1 MNLIFD
7 PFNIDLPVKE
17 IIAETREHLNGHN
30 TLIISA
36 PPGAGKSTL
45 LPLALMEEN
54 WLKGQK
60 ILMLE
65 PRRLAAKSIA
75 IRMASLLGEE
85 VGKRVGYRIRFEK
98 RVSKSTRIEVLTE
111 GILTRMLQSDN
122 ALEGVGMV
130 IFDEIHER
138 SLHADLA
145 LALCRESQDILRS
158 DLRIMLM
165 SATINSTEL
174 SDRLNAKV
182 IESKGRQYPV
192 NLIYTEASDVKLL
205 PEITANTVVKAVKEQ
220 SGDTLVFLPGEG
232 EIRKCETLLNAQLP
246 DFLICPLFGMM
257 AGNRQQAAI
266 MPDKHG
272 RRKVVLAT
280 AIAETSLTIEG
291 VKTVVDCGFSRVSKF
306 DAKTGL
312 SRLETIEITKD
323 SADQRAGRAG
333 RLGPGVCYRM
343 WSLASHVRLKKQ
355 RVPEILEA
363 DLSRLV
369 LEMAAWGVDN
379 IQDLTWLSSPLES
392 AIAQATENLYS
403 LEALEVNRITDHGRQ
418 IQKLPCHPR
427 IAHMLLK
434 AKEENILALATDV
447 AALLEERD
455 PLPRDTGI
463 DINLRIEALRRH
475 RKGERTLKT
484 LNRIEKVA
492 ASYRAM
498 FDIKANNGP
507 VDPYET
513 GLILVQAYPERIAHA
528 SPGTNA
534 RFMMSNGKQAMASHQ
549 DDLAFEAWLAIAH
562 VDDREQGG
570 KIFMASPLNP
580 QDLAPLVKERENI
593 TWDTRKGGLITTKE
607 LRIGRIVLQSK
618 PLKNPEKDLVVECI
632 SKVIEREGASLLD
645 FSSQFTQWQN
655 RVLSLRKWQPAAD
668 WPDVSTDYLLKT
680 NVDWLSPYLSNIR
693 KVEDL
698 AKIDLEEVLQNHLPW
713 EKQLELDK
721 LVPKNVVVPSSSK
734 IRLQYQANG
743 EPPILAVRI
752 QEVFGLLE
760 NPKVNNR
767 EVAVLMH
774 LLSPASRPIQIT
786 SDLPNFWENTYFE
799 VRKELRIRYSKH
811 YWPEN
816 PLEAEAVRGVKRKVK
831 KSI

>member
-1 MNLIFD
+1 MSFD

-17 IIAETREHLNGHN
+17 IISECRKHLANEN

-45 LPLALMEEN
+45 LPLALIDET

-75 IRMASLLGEE
+75 MRMASLLGEE
-85 VGKRVGYRIRFEK
+85 VGQRIGYRIRFEK
-98 RVSKSTRIEVLTE
+98 RISKNTRIEVLTE
-111 GILTRMLQSDN
+111 GILTRMLQFDN

-145 LALCRESQDILRS
+145 LALCRESQSILRP

-165 SATINSTEL
+165 SATINSLEL
-174 SDRLNAKV
+174 SDSLSAKV

-192 NLIYTEASDVKLL
+192 DLIYTDASDVRLL
-205 PEITANTVVKAVKEQ
+205 PEITANTVLRAVREQ
-220 SGDTLVFLPGEG
+220 VGDILVFLPGEA
-232 EIRKCETLLNAQLP
+232 EIRKCETLLKNQLGG
-246 DFLICPLFGMM
+246 FMIYPLFGML
-257 AGNRQQAAI
+257 AGNKQQAAI
-266 MPDKHG
+266 LPDRQG
-272 RRKVVLAT
+272 RRKIVLAT

-291 VKTVVDCGFSRVSKF
+291 IHTVVDCGYSRVSRF
-306 DAKTGL
+306 DSKSGL

-333 RLGPGVCYRM
+333 RLGSGVCYRM
-343 WSLASHVRLKKQ
+343 WSLASHLRLKEQ

-363 DLSRLV
+363 DLSTLV
-369 LEMAAWGVDN
+369 LEMAAWGVDD
-379 IQDLTWLSSPLES
+379 IQELGWLSLPPLS
-392 AIAQATENLYS
+392 AIAQASESLHE
-403 LEALEVNRITDHGRQ
+403 LEALENHKITEHGRQ

-434 AKEENILALATDV
+434 AKAEGLLPLATDL
-447 AALLEERD
+447 AAILEERD
-455 PLPRDTGI
+455 PLPRETGI

-475 RKGERTLKT
+475 RKGERTLKS
-484 LNRIEKVA
+484 LNKIEKVA
-492 ASYRAM
+492 ASYRKM
-498 FDIKANNGP
+498 FAIEPENGF
-507 VDPYET
+507 VDTYDT

-534 RFMMSNGKQAMASHQ
+534 RFMMANGKQAMASHQ
-549 DDLAFEAWLAIAH
+549 DDLAHEPWLAIAH

-570 KIFMASPLNP
+570 KIFMASALNP
-580 QDLAPLVKERENI
+580 QDLAPLVKERESI
-593 TWDTRKGGLITTKE
+593 TWDTRKGGLIANKE

-618 PLKNPEKDLVVECI
+618 RLSNPSEDKVVAII
-632 SKVIEREGASLLD
+632 SKAIEKEGSSLLN
-645 FSSQFTQWQN
+645 FSPQFTQWQN
-655 RVLSLRKWQPAAD
+655 RVISLKKWQADVD
-668 WPDVSTDYLLKT
+668 WPDVSTAELLK
-680 NVDWLSPYLSNIR
+680 NNKEWLSPYLNKIR

-698 AKIDLEEVLQNHLPW
+698 KKIDLEEVLQNHLPW
-713 EKQLELDK
+713 EKQTDLDK
-721 LVPKNVVVPSSSK
+721 LAPKHFIVPSSSK

-743 EPPILAVRI
+743 DAPVLAVRI

-760 NPKVNNR
+760 NPTVNQGKLS
-767 EVAVLMH
+767 VLMH

-799 VRKELRIRYSKH
+799 VRKELRIRYAKH

-816 PLEAEAVRGVKRKVK
+816 PYQAEAIRGVKRKR
-831 KSI
+831 

>member
-1 MNLIFD
+1 MTFD
-7 PFNIDLPVKE
+7 PFSIDLPVKE
-17 IIAETREHLNGHN
+17 IISETREHLAKKN

-45 LPLALMEEN
+45 LPLALMEES

-75 IRMASLLGEE
+75 MRMASLLGED
-85 VGKRVGYRIRFEK
+85 VGQRIGYRIRFEK

-122 ALEGVGMV
+122 ALEGVGLV

-145 LALCRESQDILRS
+145 LALCRESQDVLRD

-174 SDRLNAKV
+174 SDRLNAEV
-182 IESKGRQYPV
+182 IESRGRQYPV
-192 NLIYTEASDVKLL
+192 DLIYTDASDVRLL
-205 PEITANTVVKAVKEQ
+205 PEITANTVARAVKEQ

-232 EIRKCETLLNAQLP
+232 EIRKCEALLKAQLSG
-246 DFLICPLFGMM
+246 FMIHPLFGML
-257 AGNRQQAAI
+257 AGNQQQAAI
-266 MPDKHG
+266 MPDKQG
-272 RRKVVLAT
+272 RRKIVLAT

-291 VKTVVDCGFSRVSKF
+291 IKTVVDCGFSRVSRF
-306 DAKTGL
+306 DPKTGL
-312 SRLETIEITKD
+312 SRLETIEISKD

-343 WSLASHVRLKKQ
+343 WPLATQNRLKKH
-355 RVPEILEA
+355 RIPEILEA
-363 DLSRLV
+363 DLSTLV
-369 LEMAAWGVDN
+369 LEMAAWGVDD
-379 IQDLTWLSSPLES
+379 IQGLTWLSAPPL
-392 AIAQATENLYS
+392 AAVAQASESLHE
-403 LEALEVNRITDHGRQ
+403 LEALENDRITRHGRQ

-434 AKEENILALATDV
+434 AKEEDLLPLATDL

-455 PLPRDTGI
+455 PLPRETGI

-475 RKGERTLKT
+475 RKGDRTLKS
-484 LNRIEKVA
+484 LNKIEKIA
-492 ASYRAM
+492 ASYRQL
-498 FDIKANNGP
+498 FDIKAENGP

-513 GLILVQAYPERIAHA
+513 GVILVQAYPERIAHA

-534 RFMMSNGKQAMASHQ
+534 RFMMANGKQAMASHK
-549 DDLAFEAWLAIAH
+549 DDLAYEPWLAIAH
-562 VDDREQGG
+562 VDDRERGG
-570 KIFMASPLNP
+570 KIFMASALNP
-580 QDLAPLVKERENI
+580 QDLAPLVKDRENMV
-593 TWDTRKGGLITTKE
+593 WDTRKGGLIASKE

-618 PLKNPEKDLVVECI
+618 PLRNPDGERLVAVI
-632 SKVIEREGASLLD
+632 SKAIEKEGSTLLN
-645 FSSQFTQWQN
+645 FSPEFTQWQN
-655 RVLSLRKWQPAAD
+655 RVLSLRKWQPEAN
-668 WPDVSTDYLLKT
+668 WPDVSTASLLKS
-680 NVDWLSPYLSNIR
+680 NMDWLSPYLSNIR
-693 KVEDL
+693 KPEDL

-713 EKQLELDK
+713 EKQTELNA
-721 LVPKNVVVPSSSK
+721 LAPKHLIVPSGSK

-743 EPPILAVRI
+743 EAPILAVRI
-752 QEVFGLLE
+752 QEVFGLAE
-760 NPKVNNR
+760 NPRVNQGQ
-767 EVAVLMH
+767 VSVLMH

-799 VRKELRIRYSKH
+799 VRKELRIRYAKH

-816 PLEAEAVRGVKRKVK
+816 PYEAEAIRGVKRK
-831 KSI
+831 S

>member
-1 MNLIFD
+1 LNFD
-7 PFNIDLPVKE
+7 PFSIDLPVKE
-17 IIAETREHLNGHN
+17 IISETREHLAKKN

-45 LPLALMEEN
+45 LPLALMEET

-75 IRMASLLGEE
+75 TRMASLLGEE
-85 VGKRVGYRIRFEK
+85 VGKRIGYRIRFEK
-98 RVSKSTRIEVLTE
+98 RVSKETRIEVLTE

-145 LALCRESQDILRS
+145 LALCREAQDILRP

-174 SDRLNAKV
+174 SDRLKADV
-182 IESKGRQYPV
+182 LESQGRQYPV
-192 NLIYTEASDVKLL
+192 DLIYTDASDVRLL
-205 PEITANTVVKAVKEQ
+205 PEIAANTVVRAVKEQ
-220 SGDTLVFLPGEG
+220 KGDTLVFLPGEG
-232 EIRKCETLLNAQLP
+232 EIRKCEALLKAQFS
-246 DFLICPLFGMM
+246 DIMIYPLFGML
-257 AGNRQQAAI
+257 AGNQQQAAI
-266 MPDKHG
+266 MPDKQG
-272 RRKVVLAT
+272 RRKIVLAT

-291 VKTVVDCGFSRVSKF
+291 IHTVVDSGFSRVSRF
-306 DAKTGL
+306 DPKTGL
-312 SRLETIEITKD
+312 SRLETIEVSKD

-333 RLGPGVCYRM
+333 RLGAGVCYRM
-343 WSLASHVRLKKQ
+343 WSMATHNRLKKH

-363 DLSRLV
+363 DLSTLV
-369 LEMAAWGVDN
+369 LEMAAWGVDD
-379 IQDLTWLSSPLES
+379 IQELTWLSSPPVG
-392 AIAQATENLYS
+392 AIALASESLHE
-403 LEALEVNRITDHGRQ
+403 LEALENNKITEHGRQ

-434 AKEENILALATDV
+434 AEEEDLLPLATDL

-455 PLPRDTGI
+455 PLPRETSI

-475 RKGERTLKT
+475 RKGDRTLRT
-484 LNRIEKVA
+484 LNKIEKVA
-492 ASYRAM
+492 ASYRQL
-498 FDIKANNGP
+498 FNIKEDNGP

-513 GLILVQAYPERIAHA
+513 GVILVQAYPERIAHA

-534 RFMMSNGKQAMASHQ
+534 RFMMANGKQAMASYQ
-549 DDLAFEAWLAIAH
+549 DDLAYEPWLAIAH
-562 VDDREQGG
+562 VDDRDRGG

-580 QDLAPLVKERENI
+580 QDLAPLVKERESI
-593 TWDTRKGGLITTKE
+593 TWDTRKGGLVANKE

-618 PLKNPEKDLVVECI
+618 PLSQPDEALVVDAI
-632 SKVIEREGASLLD
+632 SKAIEKEGISLLN
-645 FSSQFTQWQN
+645 FSPQFTQWQN
-655 RVLSLRKWQPAAD
+655 RVISIRKWQPD
-668 WPDVSTDYLLKT
+668 GEWPDVSTNTLLKT
-680 NVDWLSPYLSNIR
+680 NSEWLSPYLLHVR
-693 KVEDL
+693 KPEDL
-698 AKIDLEEVLQNHLPW
+698 SKIDLEEVLQNHLPW
-713 EKQLELDK
+713 EMQTELDR
-721 LVPKNVVVPSSSK
+721 LAPKHYIVPSGSK
-734 IRLQYQANG
+734 IKLQYQANG
-743 EPPILAVRI
+743 EAPVLAVRI

-760 NPKVNNR
+760 NPKVNQGNIL
-767 EVAVLMH
+767 VLMH

-799 VRKELRIRYSKH
+799 VRKELRIRYAKH
-811 YWPEN
+811 YWPED
-816 PLEAEAVRGVKRKVK
+816 PREAEAIRGVKRRKQ
-831 KSI
+831 

>member
-1 MNLIFD
+1 LTFD

-17 IIAETREHLNGHN
+17 IISETRIHLANEN

-45 LPLALMEEN
+45 LPLALMEET

-75 IRMASLLGEE
+75 TRMASLLGEE
-85 VGKRVGYRIRFEK
+85 VGQSIGYRIRFEK
-98 RVSKSTRIEVLTE
+98 RVSKATRLEVLTE

-122 ALEGVGMV
+122 ALEGVGLV

-145 LALCRESQDILRS
+145 LALCREAQDILRP

-192 NLIYTEASDVKLL
+192 DLIYTEASDVRLL
-205 PEITANTVVKAVKEQ
+205 PEIAANTVARAVKEQ
-220 SGDTLVFLPGEG
+220 TGDTLVFLPGEG
-232 EIRKCETLLNAQLP
+232 EIRKCEAFLKAQLT
-246 DFLICPLFGMM
+246 DFMIYPLFGML
-257 AGNRQQAAI
+257 ASNQQQAAI
-266 MPDKHG
+266 MPDKQG
-272 RRKVVLAT
+272 RRKIVLAT

-291 VKTVVDCGFSRVSKF
+291 IHTVVDCGFSRVSRF
-306 DAKTGL
+306 EPKTGL
-312 SRLETIEITKD
+312 SRLETIDISKD

-343 WSLASHVRLKKQ
+343 WSLASHSRLKKH
-355 RVPEILEA
+355 RIPEILEA
-363 DLSRLV
+363 DLSSLV
-369 LEMAAWGVDN
+369 LEMATWGVDD
-379 IQDLTWLSSPLES
+379 IQELTWLSPPPAVAISQASES
-392 AIAQATENLYS
+392 LHE
-403 LEALEVNRITDHGRQ
+403 LEALEDGRITEHGRQ

-434 AKEENILALATDV
+434 AKDEDLLPLATDL

-455 PLPRDTGI
+455 PLPRETGI

-475 RKGERTLKT
+475 RKGDRTLRT

-492 ASYRAM
+492 ASYRQL
-498 FDIKANNGP
+498 FNIKAENGP

-513 GLILVQAYPERIAHA
+513 GVILVQAYPERIAHA

-534 RFMMSNGKQAMASHQ
+534 RFMMANGKQAMASHQ
-549 DDLAFEAWLAIAH
+549 DDLAHEAWLAIAH
-562 VDDREQGG
+562 VDDRERGG
-570 KIFMASPLNP
+570 KIFMASALNP

-593 TWDTRKGGLITTKE
+593 AWDTRKGGLIATKE

-618 PLKNPEKDLVVECI
+618 PLRHPDEKQVVRAI
-632 SKVIEREGASLLD
+632 SKVIEKEGAKLLN
-645 FSSQFTQWQN
+645 FSSELTQWQN
-655 RVLSLRKWQPAAD
+655 RVLSLRKWQPD
-668 WPDVSTDYLLKT
+668 GNWPDVSTPNLLKN
-680 NVDWLSPYLSNIR
+680 NVDWLSPYLTRIR
-693 KVEDL
+693 KPEDL

-713 EKQLELDK
+713 EKQAELDK
-721 LVPKNVVVPSSSK
+721 LAPKHFIVPSGSK

-743 EPPILAVRI
+743 EAPVLAVRI
-752 QEVFGLLE
+752 QEVFGLSE
-760 NPKVNNR
+760 NPSVNQGQ
-767 EVAVLMH
+767 VSVLMH

-816 PLEAEAVRGVKRKVK
+816 PKEAEAIRGVRRK
-831 KSI
+831 S

>member
-1 MNLIFD
+1 LTFD
-7 PFNIDLPVKE
+7 PFSIDLPVKE
-17 IIAETREHLNGHN
+17 IISETREHLAIQN

-45 LPLALMEEN
+45 LPLALMKES

-75 IRMASLLGEE
+75 MRMASLLGEE
-85 VGKRVGYRIRFEK
+85 VGQSIGYRIRFEK
-98 RVSKSTRIEVLTE
+98 RVSKATRIEVLTE

-145 LALCRESQDILRS
+145 LALCREAQDILRP

-192 NLIYTEASDVKLL
+192 NLIYTDASDVKLL
-205 PEITANTVVKAVKEQ
+205 PEITANTVVRAVKEQ
-220 SGDTLVFLPGEG
+220 PGDTLVFLPGEG
-232 EIRKCETLLNAQLP
+232 EIRKCEAFLKAQLS
-246 DFLICPLFGMM
+246 DFMIYPLFGML
-257 AGNRQQAAI
+257 ASNQQQAAI
-266 MPDKHG
+266 MPDRQG
-272 RRKVVLAT
+272 RRKIVLAT

-291 VKTVVDCGFSRVSKF
+291 IHTVVDCGFSRVSRF
-306 DAKTGL
+306 DSKSGL
-312 SRLETIEITKD
+312 SRLETIEISKD

-343 WSLASHVRLKKQ
+343 WSLASHNRLKKH
-355 RVPEILEA
+355 RIPEILEA
-363 DLSRLV
+363 DLSSLV
-369 LEMAAWGVDN
+369 LEMAAWGVDD
-379 IQDLTWLSSPLES
+379 IQELTWLSPPPTA
-392 AIAQATENLYS
+392 AIALASESLHE
-403 LEALEVNRITDHGRQ
+403 LEALESDRITEHGRQ
-418 IQKLPCHPR
+418 VQKLPCHPR

-434 AKEENILALATDV
+434 AKEEDLLPLATDL

-455 PLPRDTGI
+455 PLPRETGI

-475 RKGERTLKT
+475 RKGDRTLRT

-492 ASYRAM
+492 ASYRQL
-498 FDIKANNGP
+498 FNIKAENGP

-513 GLILVQAYPERIAHA
+513 GVILVQAYPERIAHA

-534 RFMMSNGKQAMASHQ
+534 RFLMANGKQAMASHH
-549 DDLAFEAWLAIAH
+549 DDLAHEPWLAIAH
-562 VDDREQGG
+562 VDDRERGG
-570 KIFMASPLNP
+570 KIFMASALNP

-593 TWDTRKGGLITTKE
+593 VWDTRKGRLIATKE
-607 LRIGRIVLQSK
+607 LRIGRIALQSK
-618 PLKNPEKDLVVECI
+618 PLRQPDEEQVVNAI
-632 SKVIEREGASLLD
+632 SKAIEKEGSNLLN
-645 FSSQFTQWQN
+645 FSPELTQWQN
-655 RVLSLRKWQPAAD
+655 RIMSLRKWQPDAE
-668 WPDVSTDYLLKT
+668 WPDVSTSELLKT
-680 NVDWLSPYLSNIR
+680 NAVWLSPYLSRIR
-693 KVEDL
+693 KSEDL
-698 AKIDLEEVLQNHLPW
+698 GKIDLEEVLQNHLPW
-713 EKQLELDK
+713 EKQTELDK
-721 LVPKNVVVPSSSK
+721 LAPKHVIVPSGSK

-743 EPPILAVRI
+743 DAPVLAVRI
-752 QEVFGLLE
+752 QEVFGLLK
-760 NPKVNNR
+760 NPTVNQGKLS
-767 EVAVLMH
+767 VLMH

-786 SDLPNFWENTYFE
+786 SDLPSFWENTYFV
-799 VRKELRIRYSKH
+799 VRKELKIRYSRH
-811 YWPEN
+811 FWPEN
-816 PLEAEAVRGVKRKVK
+816 PLEAEATRGVKRRR
-831 KSI
+831 

>member
-1 MNLIFD
+1 MTFD
-7 PFNIDLPVKE
+7 PFSIDLPVKE
-17 IIAETREHLNGHN
+17 IILETREHLVIDN

-45 LPLALMEEN
+45 LPLALMEET

-75 IRMASLLGEE
+75 MRMASLMGEV
-85 VGKRVGYRIRFEK
+85 VGQSIGYRIRFEK
-98 RVSKSTRIEVLTE
+98 RVSKATRIEVLTE
-111 GILTRMLQSDN
+111 GIMTRMLQSDN
-122 ALEGVGMV
+122 ALEGVGLV

-145 LALCRESQDILRS
+145 LALCRESQDFLRP

-165 SATINSTEL
+165 SATINSTAL
-174 SDRLNAKV
+174 SDCLNAKA

-192 NLIYTEASDVKLL
+192 DLIYTDASDVRLL
-205 PEITANTVVKAVKEQ
+205 PEITANIVFRAAKEQ
-220 SGDTLVFLPGEG
+220 SGDILVFLPGEG
-232 EIRKCETLLNAQLP
+232 EIRKCEMLLKNQL
-246 DFLICPLFGMM
+246 DGFLIHPLFGML
-257 AGNRQQAAI
+257 AGNKQIAAI
-266 MPDKHG
+266 MPDKQG
-272 RRKVVLAT
+272 RRKIVLAT

-291 VKTVVDCGFSRVSKF
+291 IKTVVDCGFSRVSRF
-306 DAKTGL
+306 DSKSGL

-343 WSLASHVRLKKQ
+343 WSLATHLRLKEQ

-363 DLSRLV
+363 DLSTLV
-369 LEMAAWGVDN
+369 LELAAWGVDN
-379 IQDLTWLSSPLES
+379 IQDLTWLSPPSAAAVSLAKES
-392 AIAQATENLYS
+392 LHE
-403 LEALEVNRITDHGRQ
+403 LEALENNRITEHGRQ

-434 AKEENILALATDV
+434 AKEENLLPLATDL

-455 PLPRDTGI
+455 PLPRETGI

-475 RKGERTLKT
+475 RKGDRTLRP

-492 ASYRAM
+492 ATYRQL
-498 FDIKANNGP
+498 FRINPDNGP

-513 GLILVQAYPERIAHA
+513 GVILVQAYPERIAHA

-534 RFMMSNGKQAMASHQ
+534 RFMMANGKQAMASHQ
-549 DDLAFEAWLAIAH
+549 DDLAHEPWLAIAH
-562 VDDREQGG
+562 VDDRERGG
-570 KIFMASPLNP
+570 KIFMASALNP
-580 QDLAPLVKERENI
+580 QDLAPLVKENESI
-593 TWDTRKGGLITTKE
+593 IWDTHKGGLVANKE
-607 LRIGRIVLQSK
+607 LRIGRLVLQSK
-618 PLKNPEKDLVVECI
+618 RLTHPNEEQVVEVI
-632 SKVIEREGASLLD
+632 SKAIEKEGTSLLN
-645 FSSQFTQWQN
+645 FSPDFTQWQN
-655 RVLSLRKWQPAAD
+655 RVMSLRKWQPD
-668 WPDVSTDYLLKT
+668 NHWPDVSTDNLLKS
-680 NVDWLSPYLSNIR
+680 NREWLSPYLNRIR

-698 AKIDLEEVLQNHLPW
+698 KKIDLEEVLQNHLPW
-713 EKQLELDK
+713 EKQTELDK
-721 LVPKNVVVPSSSK
+721 LAPKSFFVPSGSK
-734 IRLQYQANG
+734 IKLQYQANG
-743 EPPILAVRI
+743 DAPVLAVRI

-760 NPKVNNR
+760 NPTVNQGKR
-767 EVAVLMH
+767 SVLMH

-786 SDLPNFWENTYFE
+786 SDLPNFWEDTYFE

-816 PLEAEAVRGVKRKVK
+816 PLEAEALRGVRRKK
-831 KSI
+831 

>member
-1 MNLIFD
+1 LTFN
-7 PFNIDLPVKE
+7 PFSIDLPVKE
-17 IIAETREHLNGHN
+17 IISETRDHLANQN

-45 LPLALMEEN
+45 LPLALMEET

-75 IRMASLLGEE
+75 TRMASLLGEE
-85 VGKRVGYRIRFEK
+85 VGQRIGYRIRFEK
-98 RVSKSTRIEVLTE
+98 RVSKATCIEVLTE
-111 GILTRMLQSDN
+111 GILTRILQSDN

-145 LALCRESQDILRS
+145 LALCRESQEILRP

-174 SDRLNAKV
+174 SDRLKAEV
-182 IESKGRQYPV
+182 LESQGRQYPV
-192 NLIYTEASDVKLL
+192 DLIYTDASDVRLL
-205 PEITANTVVKAVKEQ
+205 PEITANTVARAVKEQ
-220 SGDTLVFLPGEG
+220 AGDTLVFLPGEG
-232 EIRKCETLLNAQLP
+232 EIRKCEALLKAQLS
-246 DFLICPLFGMM
+246 DFMIYPLFGML
-257 AGNRQQAAI
+257 AGSQQQAAI
-266 MPDKHG
+266 MPDRQG
-272 RRKVVLAT
+272 RRKIVMAT

-291 VKTVVDCGFSRVSKF
+291 IHTVVDCGFSRVSRF
-306 DAKTGL
+306 DPKTGL
-312 SRLETIEITKD
+312 SRLETIEISKD

-343 WSLASHVRLKKQ
+343 WPLATHTRLKKH
-355 RVPEILEA
+355 RIPEILEA
-363 DLSRLV
+363 DLSSLV

-379 IQDLTWLSSPLES
+379 IQDLTWLSLPPAAAITQASES
-392 AIAQATENLYS
+392 LHE
-403 LEALEVNRITDHGRQ
+403 LEALENDRITEHGRQ

-434 AKEENILALATDV
+434 AQEEDLLPLATDL

-455 PLPRDTGI
+455 PLPRETGI

-475 RKGERTLKT
+475 RKGDRTLRT

-492 ASYRAM
+492 ASYRQL
-498 FDIKANNGP
+498 FNIKPDNGP

-513 GLILVQAYPERIAHA
+513 GVILVQAYPERIAHA

-534 RFMMSNGKQAMASHQ
+534 RFMMANGKQAMASHQ
-549 DDLAFEAWLAIAH
+549 DDLAYEPWLAIAH
-562 VDDREQGG
+562 VDDRERGG
-570 KIFMASPLNP
+570 KIFMASALNP
-580 QDLAPLVKERENI
+580 QDLAPLVKERESI
-593 TWDTRKGGLITTKE
+593 VWDSRKGGLLANKE

-618 PLKNPEKDLVVECI
+618 PLRQPDEEQVVAAI
-632 SKVIEREGASLLD
+632 SKALEKEGGSLLN
-645 FSSQFTQWQN
+645 FSPEFTQWQN
-655 RVLSLRKWQPAAD
+655 RVLSVRKWQPD
-668 WPDVSTDYLLKT
+668 GEWPDVSTASLLKS
-680 NVDWLSPYLSNIR
+680 NKLWLSPYLNRIR
-693 KVEDL
+693 KPEDI
-698 AKIDLEEVLQNHLPW
+698 AKIDLEEVLQNYLPW
-713 EKQLELDK
+713 EKQSELEVLA
-721 LVPKNVVVPSSSK
+721 PKHQTVPSGSK

-743 EPPILAVRI
+743 ESPVLAVRI
-752 QEVFGLLE
+752 QEVFGMPE
-760 NPKVNNR
+760 NPKVNQGK
-767 EVAVLMH
+767 VAVLMH

-799 VRKELRIRYSKH
+799 VRKELRIRYAKH
-811 YWPEN
+811 YWPED
-816 PLEAEAVRGVKRKVK
+816 PREAEAIRGVKRKR
-831 KSI
+831 

>member
-1 MNLIFD
+1 LTFD
-7 PFNIDLPVKE
+7 PFSIDLPVKE
-17 IIAETREHLNGHN
+17 IISETREHLADEN

-45 LPLALMEEN
+45 LPLALMEEV

-75 IRMASLLGEE
+75 MRMASLIGEE
-85 VGKRVGYRIRFEK
+85 VGQHIGYRIRFEK
-98 RVSKSTRIEVLTE
+98 RVSKETRIEVLTE

-145 LALCRESQDILRS
+145 LALCREAQDILRP

-174 SDRLNAKV
+174 SNRLNAKV

-192 NLIYTEASDVKLL
+192 ELIYTDASDVRLL
-205 PEITANTVVKAVKEQ
+205 PEITANTVVRAVKEQ
-220 SGDTLVFLPGEG
+220 KGDTLVFLPGEG
-232 EIRKCETLLNAQLP
+232 EIRKCEAFLKAQLS
-246 DFLICPLFGMM
+246 DFMIYPLFGML
-257 AGNRQQAAI
+257 ASNQQQAAI
-266 MPDKHG
+266 MPDRQG
-272 RRKVVLAT
+272 RRKIVLAT

-291 VKTVVDCGFSRVSKF
+291 IHTVVDCGFSRVSRF
-306 DAKTGL
+306 DSKSGL

-333 RLGPGVCYRM
+333 RLGPGICYRM
-343 WSLASHVRLKKQ
+343 WSLATHLRLKEQ
-355 RVPEILEA
+355 RVPEMLEA
-363 DLSRLV
+363 DLSTLV
-369 LEMAAWGVDN
+369 LEIAAWGVEN
-379 IQDLTWLSSPLES
+379 IQDLTWLSPPPVEAISQANES
-392 AIAQATENLYS
+392 LHELD
-403 LEALEVNRITDHGRQ
+403 ALENDRITEHGRQ

-434 AKEENILALATDV
+434 AKDEGLLPLATDL

-455 PLPRDTGI
+455 PLPRETGI

-475 RKGERTLKT
+475 RKGDRTLRT

-492 ASYRAM
+492 ASYRQL
-498 FDIKANNGP
+498 FNIKAENGP

-513 GLILVQAYPERIAHA
+513 GVILVQAYPERIAHA

-534 RFMMSNGKQAMASHQ
+534 RFMMANGKQAMASHQ
-549 DDLAFEAWLAIAH
+549 DDLAHEPWLAIAH
-562 VDDREQGG
+562 VDDRERGG
-570 KIFMASPLNP
+570 KIFMASALNP

-593 TWDTRKGGLITTKE
+593 VWDTRKGRLIATKE
-607 LRIGRIVLQSK
+607 LRIGRIALQSK
-618 PLKNPEKDLVVECI
+618 PLRQPDEEQVVNAI
-632 SKVIEREGASLLD
+632 SKAIEKEGSNLLN
-645 FSSQFTQWQN
+645 FSPELTQWQN
-655 RVLSLRKWQPAAD
+655 RIMSLRKWQPNAE
-668 WPDVSTDYLLKT
+668 WPDVSTSELLKT
-680 NVDWLSPYLSNIR
+680 NAVWLSPYLSRIR
-693 KVEDL
+693 KSEDL
-698 AKIDLEEVLQNHLPW
+698 GKIDLEEVLQNHLPW
-713 EKQLELDK
+713 EKQTELDK
-721 LVPKNVVVPSSSK
+721 LAPKHVIVPSGSK

-743 EPPILAVRI
+743 DAPVLAVRI

-760 NPKVNNR
+760 NPTVNR
-767 EVAVLMH
+767 GKLSVLMH

-811 YWPEN
+811 YWPED
-816 PLEAEAVRGVKRKVK
+816 PKEAEAIRGVKRKR
-831 KSI
+831 

>member
-1 MNLIFD
+1 LTFD
-7 PFNIDLPVKE
+7 PFSIDLPVKE
-17 IIAETREHLNGHN
+17 IISETREHLANQN

-45 LPLALMEEN
+45 LPLALIEES

-75 IRMASLLGEE
+75 MRMAFLLGED
-85 VGKRVGYRIRFEK
+85 VGQSVGYRIRFEK
-98 RVSKSTRIEVLTE
+98 RVSKSTKIEVLTE

-122 ALEGVGMV
+122 GLEGVGLV

-145 LALCRESQDILRS
+145 LALCRESQDILRP

-165 SATINSTEL
+165 SATINITDL

-192 NLIYTEASDVKLL
+192 DLIYTDASDARLL
-205 PEITANTVVKAVKEQ
+205 PEITANTVVRAVKEQ
-220 SGDTLVFLPGEG
+220 IGDTLVFLPGEG
-232 EIRKCETLLNAQLP
+232 EIRKCEALLKAQLP
-246 DFLICPLFGMM
+246 DFMIYPLFGML

-266 MPDKHG
+266 MPDKQG
-272 RRKVVLAT
+272 KRKIVLAT

-291 VKTVVDCGFSRVSKF
+291 IKTVVDCGFSRVSRF
-306 DAKTGL
+306 DSKTGL

-333 RLGPGVCYRM
+333 RLEPGVCYRM
-343 WSLASHVRLKKQ
+343 WSLASHNRLKKH

-363 DLSRLV
+363 DLSSLV
-369 LEMAAWGVDN
+369 LEMAAWGVDD
-379 IQDLTWLSSPLES
+379 IQDLTWLSPPPEA
-392 AIAQATENLYS
+392 AIALASESLHE
-403 LEALEVNRITDHGRQ
+403 LEALGGNRITEHGRLM
-418 IQKLPCHPR
+418 QKLPCHPR

-434 AKEENILALATDV
+434 AKDEDLLSLATDL

-455 PLPRDTGI
+455 PLPRETGI

-484 LNRIEKVA
+484 MNRIEKVA

-498 FDIKANNGP
+498 FDIKADNGL

-534 RFMMSNGKQAMASHQ
+534 RFLMANGKQAMASHQ

-562 VDDREQGG
+562 VDDRERGG

-580 QDLAPLVKERENI
+580 QDLVPLVKEREI
-593 TWDTRKGGLITTKE
+593 ISWDTRKGGLIANKE
-607 LRIGRIVLQSK
+607 LRIGHIILQSK
-618 PLKNPEKDLVVECI
+618 PLRNPEKELVVNCI
-632 SKVIEREGASLLD
+632 SKAIEREGASLLN
-645 FSSQFTQWQN
+645 FNPQFKQWQN
-655 RVLSLRKWQPAAD
+655 RVLSLRKWQPNAE
-668 WPDVSTDYLLKT
+668 WPDVSTNHLLKT
-680 NVDWLSPYLSNIR
+680 NSDWLNPYLSGVR
-693 KVEDL
+693 KVENL

-721 LVPKNVVVPSSSK
+721 LVPKHFVVPSGSNIK
-734 IRLQYQANG
+734 LQYQANG

-752 QEVFGLLE
+752 QEVFGMLE
-760 NPKVNNR
+760 NPKVNNGQ
-767 EVAVLMH
+767 VAVLMH

-799 VRKELRIRYSKH
+799 VRKELRIRYSRH

-816 PLEAEAVRGVKRKVK
+816 PLEAEAIRGIKRKR
-831 KSI
+831 

>member
-1 MNLIFD
+1 MTFD

-17 IIAETREHLNGHN
+17 IISETREHLKQKN

-45 LPLALMEEN
+45 LPLALMEEV

-75 IRMASLLGEE
+75 MRMASLLGEE
-85 VGKRVGYRIRFEK
+85 VGQSIGYRIRFEK
-98 RVSKSTRIEVLTE
+98 RISKATRIEVLTE

-122 ALEGVGMV
+122 ALEGVGLV

-145 LALCRESQDILRS
+145 LALCREAQDVLRP

-165 SATINSTEL
+165 SATINSSEL
-174 SDRLNAKV
+174 SDRLQAEV

-192 NLIYTEASDVKLL
+192 ELIYTEACDLRLL
-205 PEITANTVVKAVKEQ
+205 PEITAHTLVRAVKEQ

-232 EIRKCETLLNAQLP
+232 EIRKCEALLKAQFP
-246 DFLICPLFGMM
+246 DFMIYPLYGMLS
-257 AGNRQQAAI
+257 GNQQQAAI
-266 MPDKHG
+266 MPDRQG
-272 RRKVVLAT
+272 RRKIVLAT

-291 VKTVVDCGFSRVSKF
+291 IKTVVDCGFSRVSRF
-306 DAKTGL
+306 DPKTGL
-312 SRLETIEITKD
+312 SRLETIEISKD

-343 WSLASHVRLKKQ
+343 WPLATHNRLKKH

-363 DLSRLV
+363 DLSSLV
-369 LEMAAWGVDN
+369 LEMAAWGVED
-379 IQDLTWLSSPLES
+379 IQELTWLSQPPLGALALASDSLHE
-392 AIAQATENLYS
+392 
-403 LEALEVNRITDHGRQ
+403 LEALDNNKITEHGRQ

-434 AKEENILALATDV
+434 AKEEDLLPLATDL

-455 PLPRDTGI
+455 PLPRETGI

-475 RKGERTLKT
+475 RKGDRTLKS
-484 LNRIEKVA
+484 LNKIEKVA
-492 ASYRAM
+492 ASYRQL
-498 FDIKANNGP
+498 FDIKAGNGP

-513 GLILVQAYPERIAHA
+513 GVILVQAYPERIAHA

-534 RFMMSNGKQAMASHQ
+534 RFMMANGKQAMASHK
-549 DDLAFEAWLAIAH
+549 DDLAYEPWLAIAH
-562 VDDREQGG
+562 VDDREHGG
-570 KIFMASPLNP
+570 KIFMASALNP
-580 QDLAPLVKERENI
+580 QDLAPLVKDRENI
-593 TWDTRKGGLITTKE
+593 VWDTRKGGLIANKE

-618 PLKNPEKDLVVECI
+618 PLRNPDEEQLVSVI
-632 SKVIEREGASLLD
+632 SKAIEKEGSTLLN
-645 FSSQFTQWQN
+645 FSPEFTQWQN
-655 RVLSLRKWQPAAD
+655 RVLSLRTWQPDAE
-668 WPDVSTDYLLKT
+668 WPDVSTANLLK
-680 NVDWLSPYLSNIR
+680 NNMDWLSPYLSNIR
-693 KVEDL
+693 RSEDL

-713 EKQLELDK
+713 EKQTELDQ
-721 LVPKNVVVPSSSK
+721 LAPKHIGVPSGSK

-743 EPPILAVRI
+743 EAPILAVRI
-752 QEVFGLLE
+752 QEVFGLSE
-760 NPKVNNR
+760 NPKVNQGQ
-767 EVAVLMH
+767 VSVLMH

-799 VRKELRIRYSKH
+799 VRKELRIRYAKH

-816 PLEAEAVRGVKRKVK
+816 PYEAEAIRGVKRK
-831 KSI
+831 S

>member
-1 MNLIFD
+1 MTFD
-7 PFNIDLPVKE
+7 PFSIDLPVKE
-17 IIAETREHLNGHN
+17 IISQTREHLDKQN

-45 LPLALMEEN
+45 LPLALMEET

-60 ILMLE
+60 VLMLE

-75 IRMASLLGEE
+75 IRMAFLLGEE
-85 VGKRVGYRIRFEK
+85 VGQSIGYRIRFEK
-98 RVSKSTRIEVLTE
+98 RVSKATRIEVLTE

-122 ALEGVGMV
+122 GLEGVGLV

-145 LALCRESQDILRS
+145 LILCRETQDILRS

-192 NLIYTEASDVKLL
+192 DLIYTEASDVRLL
-205 PEITANTVVKAVKEQ
+205 PEITVNTVVRAVKEQ
-220 SGDTLVFLPGEG
+220 LGDTLVFLPGEG
-232 EIRKCETLLNAQLP
+232 EIRKCEALLKAQLP
-246 DFLICPLFGMM
+246 DFMIYPLFGML
-257 AGNRQQAAI
+257 ASNRQQAAI
-266 MPDKHG
+266 MPDRQG
-272 RRKVVLAT
+272 RRKIVLAT

-291 VKTVVDCGFSRVSKF
+291 IKTVVDCGFSRVSRF
-306 DAKTGL
+306 DPKTGL
-312 SRLETIEITKD
+312 SRLETIEISKD

-343 WSLASHVRLKKQ
+343 WSLASHNRLKKH

-363 DLSRLV
+363 DLSSLV
-369 LEMAAWGVDN
+369 LEMAVWGVDD
-379 IQDLTWLSSPLES
+379 IQELTWLSPPPEAAITLASES
-392 AIAQATENLYS
+392 LHE
-403 LEALEVNRITDHGRQ
+403 LEALENDRITEHGRQ

-434 AKEENILALATDV
+434 AKEEDLLPLATDL

-455 PLPRDTGI
+455 PLPRETGI

-475 RKGERTLKT
+475 RKGDRTLRT

-492 ASYRAM
+492 ASYRQL
-498 FDIKANNGP
+498 FNIKAENGL

-513 GLILVQAYPERIAHA
+513 GVILVQAYPERIAHA
-528 SPGTNA
+528 SPGTNV
-534 RFMMSNGKQAMASHQ
+534 RFLMANGKQAMASHQ

-562 VDDREQGG
+562 VDDRERGG

-593 TWDTRKGGLITTKE
+593 VWDTRKGGLIATKE

-618 PLKNPEKDLVVECI
+618 PLRQPNEEQVVSAI
-632 SKVIEREGASLLD
+632 SKAIEKEGTSLLN
-645 FSSQFTQWQN
+645 FSPEFTQWQN
-655 RVLSLRKWQPAAD
+655 RIMSLRKWQPDAE
-668 WPDVSTDYLLKT
+668 WPDMSTENLLKS
-680 NVDWLSPYLSNIR
+680 NMEWLSPYLSRIR
-693 KVEDL
+693 KPEDL

-713 EKQLELDK
+713 EKQTELDK
-721 LVPKNVVVPSSSK
+721 FAPKHAVVPSGSK

-743 EPPILAVRI
+743 DAPVLAVRI

-760 NPKVNNR
+760 NPSVNQGKLS
-767 EVAVLMH
+767 VLMH

-786 SDLPNFWENTYFE
+786 SDLPSFWENTYFV
-799 VRKELRIRYSKH
+799 VRKELKIRYSRH
-811 YWPEN
+811 YWPED
-816 PLEAEAVRGVKRKVK
+816 PKEAQAIRGVKRKR
-831 KSI
+831 

>member
-1 MNLIFD
+1 MTFD
-7 PFNIDLPVKE
+7 PFSIDLPVKE
-17 IIAETREHLNGHN
+17 IISETREHLADEN

-45 LPLALMEEN
+45 LPLALMEEV

-75 IRMASLLGEE
+75 MRMASLIGEE
-85 VGKRVGYRIRFEK
+85 VGQHIGYRIRFEK
-98 RVSKSTRIEVLTE
+98 RVSKETRIEVLTE

-145 LALCRESQDILRS
+145 LALCREAQDILRP

-174 SDRLNAKV
+174 SNRLNAKV

-192 NLIYTEASDVKLL
+192 ELIYTDASDVRLL
-205 PEITANTVVKAVKEQ
+205 PEITANTVVRAVKEQ
-220 SGDTLVFLPGEG
+220 KGDTLVFLPGEG
-232 EIRKCETLLNAQLP
+232 EIRKCEAFLKAQLS
-246 DFLICPLFGMM
+246 DFMIYPLFGML
-257 AGNRQQAAI
+257 ASNQQQAAI
-266 MPDKHG
+266 MPDRQG
-272 RRKVVLAT
+272 RRKIVLAT

-291 VKTVVDCGFSRVSKF
+291 IHTVVDCGFSRVSRF
-306 DAKTGL
+306 DSKSGL

-333 RLGPGVCYRM
+333 RLGPGICYRM
-343 WSLASHVRLKKQ
+343 WSLATHLRLKEQ
-355 RVPEILEA
+355 RVPEMLEA
-363 DLSRLV
+363 DLSTLV
-369 LEMAAWGVDN
+369 LEIAAWGVEN
-379 IQDLTWLSSPLES
+379 IQDLTWLSPPPVEAISQANES
-392 AIAQATENLYS
+392 LHELD
-403 LEALEVNRITDHGRQ
+403 ALENDRITEHGRQ

-434 AKEENILALATDV
+434 AKDEGLLPLATDL

-455 PLPRDTGI
+455 PLPRETGI

-475 RKGERTLKT
+475 RKGDRTLRT

-492 ASYRAM
+492 ASYRQL
-498 FDIKANNGP
+498 FNIKAENGP

-513 GLILVQAYPERIAHA
+513 GVILVQAYPERIAHA

-534 RFMMSNGKQAMASHQ
+534 RFMMANGKQAMASHQ
-549 DDLAFEAWLAIAH
+549 DDLAHEPWLAIAH
-562 VDDREQGG
+562 VDDRERGG
-570 KIFMASPLNP
+570 KIFMASALNP

-593 TWDTRKGGLITTKE
+593 VWDTRKGRLIATKE
-607 LRIGRIVLQSK
+607 LRIGRIALQSK
-618 PLKNPEKDLVVECI
+618 PLRQPDEEQVVNAI
-632 SKVIEREGASLLD
+632 SKAIEKEGSNLLN
-645 FSSQFTQWQN
+645 FSPELTQWQN
-655 RVLSLRKWQPAAD
+655 RIMSLRKWQPNAE
-668 WPDVSTDYLLKT
+668 WPDVSTSELLKT
-680 NVDWLSPYLSNIR
+680 NAVWLSPYLSRIR
-693 KVEDL
+693 KSEDL
-698 AKIDLEEVLQNHLPW
+698 GKIDLEEVLQNHLPW
-713 EKQLELDK
+713 EKQTELDK
-721 LVPKNVVVPSSSK
+721 LAPKHVIVPSGSK

-743 EPPILAVRI
+743 DAPVLAVRI

-760 NPKVNNR
+760 NPTVNR
-767 EVAVLMH
+767 GKLSVLMH

-811 YWPEN
+811 YWPED
-816 PLEAEAVRGVKRKVK
+816 PKEAEAIRGVKRKR
-831 KSI
+831 

>member
-1 MNLIFD
+1 LTFD
-7 PFNIDLPVKE
+7 PFSIDLPVKE
-17 IIAETREHLNGHN
+17 IIPATREHLAKEN

-45 LPLALMEEN
+45 LPLALMEET

-75 IRMASLLGEE
+75 MRMASLIGEE
-85 VGKRVGYRIRFEK
+85 VGQSIGYRIRFEK
-98 RVSKSTRIEVLTE
+98 RVSKETRIEVLTE

-122 ALEGVGMV
+122 ALEGVAMV

-145 LALCRESQDILRS
+145 LALCRETQSILRPE
-158 DLRIMLM
+158 LRIMLM

-192 NLIYTEASDVKLL
+192 DLIYTDASDVRLL
-205 PEITANTVVKAVKEQ
+205 PEITANTVVRAVKEQ
-220 SGDTLVFLPGEG
+220 KGDTLVFLPGEG
-232 EIRKCETLLNAQLP
+232 EIRKCEAFLKAQLS
-246 DFLICPLFGMM
+246 DFMIYPLFGML
-257 AGNRQQAAI
+257 ASNQQQAAI
-266 MPDKHG
+266 MPDRQG
-272 RRKVVLAT
+272 RRKIVLAT

-291 VKTVVDCGFSRVSKF
+291 IHTVVDCGFSRVSRF
-306 DAKTGL
+306 DSKSGL

-333 RLGPGVCYRM
+333 RLGPGICYRM
-343 WSLASHVRLKKQ
+343 WPLATHLRLKEQ
-355 RVPEILEA
+355 RVPEMLEA
-363 DLSRLV
+363 DLSTLV
-369 LEMAAWGVDN
+369 LEIAAWGVEN
-379 IQDLTWLSSPLES
+379 IQDLTWLSPPPVAAISQANES
-392 AIAQATENLYS
+392 LHE
-403 LEALEVNRITDHGRQ
+403 LEALENDRITEHGRQ

-434 AKEENILALATDV
+434 AKEEDLLPLATDL

-455 PLPRDTGI
+455 PLPRETGI

-475 RKGERTLKT
+475 RKGDRTLRA

-492 ASYRAM
+492 ASYRQL
-498 FDIKANNGP
+498 FNIKAENGP

-513 GLILVQAYPERIAHA
+513 GVILVQAYPERIAHA

-534 RFMMSNGKQAMASHQ
+534 RFLMANGKQAMASHQ
-549 DDLAFEAWLAIAH
+549 DDLAHEPWLAIAH
-562 VDDREQGG
+562 VDDRERGG
-570 KIFMASPLNP
+570 KIFMASALNP
-580 QDLAPLVKERENI
+580 QDLAPLVKERESI
-593 TWDTRKGGLITTKE
+593 IWDTRKGGLIASKE

-618 PLKNPEKDLVVECI
+618 RLTHPNEEQVVEVI
-632 SKVIEREGASLLD
+632 SKAIEKEGTSLLN
-645 FSSQFTQWQN
+645 FSPQFIQWQN
-655 RVLSLRKWQPAAD
+655 RVMSLRKWQPNAE
-668 WPDVSTDYLLKT
+668 WPDVSTFNLLKT
-680 NVDWLSPYLSNIR
+680 NADWLSPYLSRIR
-693 KVEDL
+693 KSEDL

-713 EKQLELDK
+713 DKQTELDK
-721 LVPKNVVVPSSSK
+721 LAPKNFVVPSGSTIK
-734 IRLQYQANG
+734 LQYQANG
-743 EPPILAVRI
+743 EAPILAVRI
-752 QEVFGLLE
+752 QEVFGLVE
-760 NPKVNNR
+760 NPTVNQGKFS
-767 EVAVLMH
+767 VLMH

-811 YWPEN
+811 YWPED
-816 PLEAEAVRGVKRKVK
+816 PKEAEAIRGVKRKR
-831 KSI
+831 

>member
-1 MNLIFD
+1 MTFD
-7 PFNIDLPVKE
+7 PFSIDLPVKE
-17 IIAETREHLNGHN
+17 IILQTREHLDKQN

-54 WLKGQK
+54 WLKGKK

-85 VGKRVGYRIRFEK
+85 VGQSIGYRIRFEK
-98 RVSKSTRIEVLTE
+98 RVSKATRIEVLTE

-145 LALCRESQDILRS
+145 LALCREAQDILRP

-165 SATINSTEL
+165 SATINSSEL

-192 NLIYTEASDVKLL
+192 DLIYTDASDVRLL
-205 PEITANTVVKAVKEQ
+205 PEITANMVARAVKEQ
-220 SGDTLVFLPGEG
+220 TGDTLVFLPGEG
-232 EIRKCETLLNAQLP
+232 EIRKCEALLKAQLP
-246 DFLICPLFGMM
+246 NFILCPLFGML

-266 MPDKHG
+266 MPDRQG
-272 RRKVVLAT
+272 RRKIVLAT

-291 VKTVVDCGFSRVSKF
+291 IKTVVDCGFSRVSRF
-306 DAKTGL
+306 DPKTGL
-312 SRLETIEITKD
+312 SRLETIEISKD

-343 WSLASHVRLKKQ
+343 WSLASHNRLKKH
-355 RVPEILEA
+355 RIPEILEA
-363 DLSRLV
+363 DLSSLV
-369 LEMAAWGVDN
+369 LEMAAWGVDD
-379 IQDLTWLSSPLES
+379 IQELTWLSPPPLS
-392 AIAQATENLYS
+392 AIALASESLHE
-403 LEALEVNRITDHGRQ
+403 LEALDANRITEHGRQ

-434 AKEENILALATDV
+434 AKEEDLLPLATDL

-455 PLPRDTGI
+455 PLPRETGI

-475 RKGERTLKT
+475 RKGDRTLRT

-492 ASYRAM
+492 ASYRQL
-498 FDIKANNGP
+498 FNIKADNGM

-513 GLILVQAYPERIAHA
+513 GVILVQAYPERIAHA

-534 RFMMSNGKQAMASHQ
+534 RFLMANGKQAMASHH
-549 DDLAFEAWLAIAH
+549 DDLAYEPWLAIAH
-562 VDDREQGG
+562 VDDRERGG
-570 KIFMASPLNP
+570 KIFMASALNP

-593 TWDTRKGGLITTKE
+593 VWDSRKGGLIASKE

-618 PLKNPEKDLVVECI
+618 RLTHPNEEKVVEII
-632 SKVIEREGASLLD
+632 SKVIEKEGACLLN
-645 FSSQFTQWQN
+645 FSPELTQWQN
-655 RVLSLRKWQPAAD
+655 RIMSLRKWQPDAQ
-668 WPDVSTDYLLKT
+668 WPDVSTSELLKT
-680 NVDWLSPYLSNIR
+680 NAVWLSPYLSRIR
-693 KVEDL
+693 KSEDL

-713 EKQLELDK
+713 EKQRELDK
-721 LVPKNVVVPSSSK
+721 LAPKQVIVPSGSK
-734 IRLQYQANG
+734 IRLQYLANG
-743 EPPILAVRI
+743 YAPVLAVRI

-760 NPKVNNR
+760 NPTVNQGKLS
-767 EVAVLMH
+767 VLMH

-786 SDLPNFWENTYFE
+786 SDLPSFWENTYFV
-799 VRKELRIRYSKH
+799 VRKELKIRYSRH
-811 YWPEN
+811 YWPED
-816 PLEAEAVRGVKRKVK
+816 PKEAEAIRGVKRKR
-831 KSI
+831 